1 MERKDK
7 QPASCRNK
15 SELNNLIM
23 DVCKR
28 IKPKIGTV
36 LLVLVSISAILLVL
50 YYQPKLQMATTI
62 LFAIISFIMF
72 IKLICYNHIEDTNCD
87 TVEKLSN
94 MINKLN
100 KDLDKANKELAR
112 ANEDLYKANKEKN
125 NSLNLTDK
133 MDNNYTLET
142 RYSRVLLSFQ
152 RLDIR
157 LKYLEPQVEAYIN
170 SLIND
175 ALSPY
180 GYKFVDFCKET
191 KDFYDTEIQPTA
203 NDEVVYRAIIK
214 ADGSLAQKGKV
225 YIKG

>member
-1 MERKDK
+1 MKRKDK
-7 QPASCRNK
+7 LPASCRNK
-15 SELNNLIM
+15 SELNYLIM
-23 DVCKR
+23 DVYKR

-36 LLVLVSISAILLVL
+36 LFVLVSISAILLVL
-50 YYQPKLQMATTI
+50 YYQPKLQMAATI

-72 IKLICYNHIEDTNCD
+72 VKLICYNDIEDTNCD
-87 TVEKLSN
+87 TVEELSN
-94 MINKLN
+94 MIDKLN
-100 KDLDKANKELAR
+100 KDLDKANKDLDK
-112 ANEDLYKANKEKN
+112 ANEDLDKAKEKN
-125 NSLNLTDK
+125 NSLLNLVGE

-157 LKYLEPQVEAYIN
+157 LKHLEPQVEAYIN

-180 GYKFVDFCKET
+180 GYTFVDFCRET
-191 KDFYDTEIQPTA
+191 EDFYDIENQPTN
-203 NDEVVYRAIIK
+203 NDEVVYRAIVK

-225 YIKG
+225 YKRI